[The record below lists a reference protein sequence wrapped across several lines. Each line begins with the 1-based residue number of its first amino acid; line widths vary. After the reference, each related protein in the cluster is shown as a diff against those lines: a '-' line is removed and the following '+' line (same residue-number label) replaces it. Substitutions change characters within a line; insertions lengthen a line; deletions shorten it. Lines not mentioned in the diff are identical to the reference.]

1 MKTLLRLSALAFV
14 LATAAPLAHAAK
26 DYQVTGAVTELTDS
40 TIVVMKADERFEIAR
55 SKDTKVT
62 GDLKVGGK
70 VTVYYKM
77 SASSIDVKGAPEA
90 APMKAKDEKPKKK

>member
-40 TIVVMKADERFEIAR
+40 MIVVMKADERFEIAR

-77 SASSIDVKGAPEA
+77 SASSIDVKGTPEA
-90 APMKAKDEKPKKK
+90 APMKAKAEKPMKK